1 VKRRPRRA
9 PEIKGTT
16 MMISRR
22 EFLQWASAAAG
33 TAAVSGCATSG
44 GSAGKVVVIG
54 AGYGGATA
62 AKYIKMWA
70 PDIDVTVV
78 ERGSEFVSCPLSNLV
93 LGGNTDIREL
103 TYSFDGLKRRGIT
116 IVRDEALAIDAA
128 KREVRL
134 AGGNVLAYDRL
145 IVSPGVD
152 FLYNTIPGLNN
163 ADAQNRVLHAWKA
176 GPQTLALRKQL
187 EAMRDGGVYALH
199 IPKAPYRCPP
209 GPYER
214 VCQVAD
220 YLKRAKPKSKVL
232 VLDSNED
239 LVSKKGLFLAAWN
252 GQYKGMIEYKPNSE
266 LVDVDVKTLT
276 AKLQFEDV
284 KADVLNVVPPQKAG
298 AIAEQAGLINANN
311 RWCNVDWTSMESTAV
326 KGIHVLAD
334 ATLSAPAMPKS
345 ASMANQHA
353 KVCAAAVIALIK
365 GEPVNPDP
373 VMMNTC
379 YSFVDGKN
387 VMHVASVH
395 TYDVAQKTMIPV
407 KGAGGVS
414 DKASEQEGLYAW
426 GWARNIWAEA
436 LA

>member
-1 VKRRPRRA
+1 
-9 PEIKGTT
+9 
-16 MMISRR
+16 M
-22 EFLQWASAAAG
+22 QWASAATGA
-33 TAAVSGCATSG
+33 AAVGGCANIG

-70 PDIDVTVV
+70 PDIDVTIV
-78 ERGSEFVSCPLSNLV
+78 ERGNEFISCPLSNLV
-93 LGGNTDIREL
+93 LGGNTSINEL
-103 TYSFDGLKRRGIT
+103 TYSYDGLKRRGIT
-116 IVRDEALAIDAA
+116 VVRDEATAIDAQ

-134 AGGNVLAYDRL
+134 AGGNTLAYDRL
-145 IVSPGVD
+145 IVSPGVE
-152 FLYNTIPGLNN
+152 FLYGGIPGLNN

-187 EAMRDGGVYALH
+187 EDMRDGGVFALH

-220 YLKRAKPKSKVL
+220 YFKHAKPKSKIL

-252 GQYKGMIEYKPNSE
+252 GAYKGMIEYKPNSE

-298 AIAEQAGLINANN
+298 LIAEKAGLINANN
-311 RWCNVDWTSMESTAV
+311 RWCAVDWTTLESTAV
-326 KGIHVLAD
+326 KGVHVLAD
-334 ATLSAPAMPKS
+334 ATLSGPAMPKS

-365 GEPVNPDP
+365 GDAVNPEP

-395 TYDVAQKTMIPV
+395 TYDAKEKTMVPV

>member
-1 VKRRPRRA
+1 M
-9 PEIKGTT
+9 TL
-16 MMISRR
+16 SRR

-33 TAAVSGCATSG
+33 ATAVGGCANVS
-44 GSAGKVVVIG
+44 GSAGRVVVIG

-70 PDIDVTVV
+70 PDIDVTIV
-78 ERGSEFVSCPLSNLV
+78 ERGSEFISCPLSNLV
-93 LGGNTDIREL
+93 LGGNTTINEL
-103 TYSFDGLKRRGIT
+103 TYSYDGLKRRGIT
-116 IVRDEALAIDAA
+116 VVRDEATAIDAQ

-134 AGGNVLAYDRL
+134 SGGNVLNYDRL
-145 IVSPGVD
+145 IVSPGVE
-152 FLYNTIPGLNN
+152 FIYGGIPGLNS
-163 ADAQNRVLHAWKA
+163 AEAQNRVLHAWKA
-176 GPQTLALRKQL
+176 GPQTLALRQQL
-187 EAMRDGGVYALH
+187 ESMRDGGVYALH

-220 YLKRAKPKSKVL
+220 YFKRAKPKSKIL

-298 AIAEQAGLINANN
+298 LIAEKAGLINANN
-311 RWCNVDWTSMESTAV
+311 RWCAVDWTTLESTTV
-326 KGIHVLAD
+326 KGVHVLAD
-334 ATLSAPAMPKS
+334 ATLSGPAMPKS

-353 KVCAAAVIALIK
+353 KVCAAAIVALLK
-365 GEPVNPDP
+365 GEAVNAEP

-395 TYDVAQKTMIPV
+395 TYDAKEKTMVPV
-407 KGAGGVS
+407 KGAGGLS